1 MSTAQILAE
10 LPNLPKPDLK
20 AIRRRLQE
28 LAERDEDVA
37 LCDQAALAGA
47 QLLDRMEEEDARLS
61 KGRGLER

>member
-10 LPNLPKPDLK
+10 LPKLPKPELK

-37 LCDQAALAGA
+37 LCDQTALAGA
-47 QLLDRMEEEDARLS
+47 QLLDRMER
-61 KGRGLER
+61 